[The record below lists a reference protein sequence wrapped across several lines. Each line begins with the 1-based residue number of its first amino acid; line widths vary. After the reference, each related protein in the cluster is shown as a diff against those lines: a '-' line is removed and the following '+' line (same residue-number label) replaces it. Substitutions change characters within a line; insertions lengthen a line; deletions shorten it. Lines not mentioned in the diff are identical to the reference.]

1 MKPVKIYTTS
11 YCPYCVR
18 AKDLLSSLDVAYEE
32 IDVTE
37 NDELRQEIIKKHNWM
52 TVPAIFIGEE
62 LIGGYD
68 DLNALHATG
77 DLGAKLA

>member
-18 AKDLLSSLDVAYEE
+18 AKDLLTSLDVAYEE
-32 IDVTE
+32 VDVTE

-52 TVPAIFIGEE
+52 TVPAIFIGDE

>member
-1 MKPVKIYTTS
+1 MKPVKVYTTS